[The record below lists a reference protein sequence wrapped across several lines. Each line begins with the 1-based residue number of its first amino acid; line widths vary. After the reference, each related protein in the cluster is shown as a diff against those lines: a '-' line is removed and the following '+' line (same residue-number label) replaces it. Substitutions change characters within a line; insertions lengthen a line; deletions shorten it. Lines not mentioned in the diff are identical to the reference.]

1 MKLYSIMICK
11 WQEGKTPIIISNAV
25 DLSAFSIFTRGT
37 AQEVLFF
44 VNREVVQ
51 RCRLGSR
58 ESILHQGHL
67 CHALIRS
74 DGISCSVISDEEYP
88 QRVAFTLI
96 NKALDAFAKAGV
108 PEETWREIQKD
119 TNIKIPV
126 LNELLQKFQ
135 DPQTA
140 DPVEN
145 MKKDLEE
152 TKVVLIKSIDQLLAR
167 GEKLDVLVG
176 KSDQLSFQS
185 KVFLEKSED
194 LNKCCIII

>member
-1 MKLYSIMICK
+1 MKLYSIMVCK
-11 WQEGKTPIIISNAV
+11 WQDGKPPIILSYAL
-25 DLSAFSIFTRGT
+25 DLSTFSIFTRGT

-44 VNREVVQ
+44 VNREVIQ

-67 CHALIRS
+67 CHAQIRS
-74 DGISCSVISDEEYP
+74 DNLACSIITDEEYP

-96 NKALDAFAKAGV
+96 SKAIEAYTKSQPD
-108 PEETWREIQKD
+108 EIWRDVQKD
-119 TNIKIPV
+119 TNYKIPV

-140 DPVEN
+140 DPIESI
-145 MKKDLEE
+145 KKDLDE
-152 TKVVLIKSIDQLLAR
+152 TKGVLIKSIDQLLAR
-167 GEKLDVLVG
+167 GEKLDSLVD

-185 KVFLEKSED
+185 KVFLEKSSD
-194 LNKCCIII
+194 LNKCCILL